1 MKFTPGVNLPEVKT
15 TDPEPLFPLWKFYT
29 EKMFVLVRVEL
40 RSYVQTQT
48 VKRFMHRKSY
58 ATYIRY

>member
-1 MKFTPGVNLPEVKT
+1 
-15 TDPEPLFPLWKFYT
+15 
-29 EKMFVLVRVEL
+29 MFVLVRVEL

>member
-1 MKFTPGVNLPEVKT
+1 
-15 TDPEPLFPLWKFYT
+15 
-29 EKMFVLVRVEL
+29 MFVLVRVEL

-48 VKRFMHRKSY
+48 VKRFMRRKSY